1 MLPPNNNKSN
11 QPEKTFNS
19 LDWTAGAAT
28 ALPTALS
35 LYAFNAASKAETT
48 PGMLFHTA
56 IGLLSC
62 KYAYGFASSWKE
74 NKDTTTKEQYFAK
87 AFYNAENIQ
96 KDATGKVSSLFSSI
110 ISPSKNAK
118 FQDIG
123 KKVIEE
129 SKQVSLQTADLTIVA
144 QLFAPRTECEKEK
157 APHSPTVI
165 AAKSLPDTSHSL
177 NSSQIPKVDS
187 WDTLNDGN
195 EHH

>member
-1 MLPPNNNKSN
+1 MLPTSNNKTN

-48 PGMLFHTA
+48 PGKLFHTA

-74 NKDTTTKEQYFAK
+74 NKTTTTKEQYFEK

-96 KDATGKVSSLFSSI
+96 NAATGKVCSLFCSI
-110 ISPSKNAK
+110 ISSSKK
-118 FQDIG
+118 VTFQDIG

-129 SKQVSLQTADLTIVA
+129 NKKGPIETVD
-144 QLFAPRTECEKEK
+144 
-157 APHSPTVI
+157 PTP
-165 AAKSLPDTSHSL
+165 ALNQSTST
-177 NSSQIPKVDS
+177 NTVGTQDQIPKVDS
-187 WDTLNDGN
+187 WDTLNVW
-195 EHH
+195 E